1 MARAPLDECGAES
14 LFQCHELAADG
25 CQRQTQLAASRR
37 QVACIRNLHEHAH
50 RREFIHG
57 PIIAKNGKMI
67 HQISGYSPSPGD
79 SILSS
84 LEDDTEER
92 AMKICV
98 FGAGAIGGYMAG
110 EVGLAGPEVCAISR
124 RGHPSAL
131 RNHGLTLIAEG
142 QTRPVNLPASDDPMA
157 FGPQDVVICALKA
170 QQAHASAAAFA
181 PLLGPRTAVLTA
193 MNGIPW
199 WYFYKERGPLDG
211 RPLESVDRGAAQW
224 NAIGPERAIGC
235 VVDPACEVVAPGV
248 IEHRLFK
255 RFTIG
260 EPDGSTSER
269 IVALRDALVS
279 AGFDAPIRD
288 TIRWSIW
295 LKLWGNVCFNP
306 ISALTLATLDRVT
319 SEPGLRA
326 LCKSMMAEAQAIT
339 TSLGLAIPEQMM
351 ERRLNAAGSVFGHKI
366 SMLQD
371 LERGRSLEIDALVTA
386 VREIGRLVKVA
397 TPTIDAALALVQER
411 GRQAGLYGNDAQR

>member
-1 MARAPLDECGAES
+1 M
-14 LFQCHELAADG
+14 
-25 CQRQTQLAASRR
+25 
-37 QVACIRNLHEHAH
+37 
-50 RREFIHG
+50 
-57 PIIAKNGKMI
+57 
-67 HQISGYSPSPGD
+67 
-79 SILSS
+79 
-84 LEDDTEER
+84 TEEQ

-110 EVGLAGPEVCAISR
+110 QLALAGQDVCAIA
-124 RGHPSAL
+124 RGAHLAAIRS
-131 RNHGLTLIAEG
+131 HGLKLIVDG
-142 QTRPVNLPASDDPMA
+142 RTRTADLPASDDPA
-157 FGPQDVVICALKA
+157 EFGPQDVVICALKA
-170 QQAHASAAAFA
+170 QQAHASAGAFA
-181 PLLGPRTAVLTA
+181 PLLGPHTAILTA

-199 WYFYKERGPLDG
+199 WYFYKERGALDG
-211 RPLESVDRGAAQW
+211 HHLESVDPGAAQW

-260 EPDGSTSER
+260 EPDGSSSDR
-269 IVALRDALVS
+269 MVALRDALVS

-288 TIRWSIW
+288 NIRWNIW

-306 ISALTLATLDRVT
+306 ISILTLATLDRVT

-326 LCKSMMAEAQAIT
+326 LCTSMMAEAQAIT
-339 TSLGLAIPEQMM
+339 AALGLAIPEQMM
-351 ERRLNAAGSVFGHKI
+351 ARRLNAAGSVVGHKI

-386 VREIGRLVKVA
+386 VQELGRLVKVA
-397 TPTIDAALALVQER
+397 TPTIDAVLALAQER
-411 GRQAGLYGNDAQR
+411 GRQAGLYGNDIHPVDGIDEGENYWFD

>member
-1 MARAPLDECGAES
+1 
-14 LFQCHELAADG
+14 
-25 CQRQTQLAASRR
+25 
-37 QVACIRNLHEHAH
+37 
-50 RREFIHG
+50 
-57 PIIAKNGKMI
+57 
-67 HQISGYSPSPGD
+67 
-79 SILSS
+79 
-84 LEDDTEER
+84 
-92 AMKICV
+92 MKLCV
-98 FGAGAIGGYMAG
+98 FGAGAIGGY
-110 EVGLAGPEVCAISR
+110 LAVELALSGNEVCVIARGEHLRAIR
-124 RGHPSAL
+124 RDGLRLRIGGRQKSAQL
-131 RNHGLTLIAEG
+131 A
-142 QTRPVNLPASDDPMA
+142 ASDQPAD

-170 QQAHASAAAFA
+170 HQAWQQCERFS
-181 PLLGPRTAVLTA
+181 PLLGPQTSVLTA

-199 WYFYKERGPLDG
+199 WYFHKSGGDLEGYHLD
-211 RPLESVDRGAAQW
+211 SVDRGGRQW
-224 NAIGPERAIGC
+224 HAIGPARAIGC

-248 IEHRLFK
+248 IEHHEFN

-288 TIRWSIW
+288 TIRWNIW

-339 TSLGLAIPEQMM
+339 ASLGLTIPEQMM
-351 ERRLNAAGSVFGHKI
+351 ERRLNAAGSVVGHKI

-386 VREIGRLVKVA
+386 VQEMGRLVKVA
-397 TPTIDAALALVQER
+397 TPTIDTVLALVQER
-411 GRQAGLYGNDAQR
+411 GRQAGLYGNGAQR